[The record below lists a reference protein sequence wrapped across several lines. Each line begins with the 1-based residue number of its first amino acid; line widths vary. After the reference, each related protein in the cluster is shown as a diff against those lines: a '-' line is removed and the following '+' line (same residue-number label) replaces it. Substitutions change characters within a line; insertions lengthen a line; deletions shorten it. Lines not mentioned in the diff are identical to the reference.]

1 MYLEEVKMTRIQPC
15 TADAG
20 RMKFKAKFSR
30 DVSEILPYING
41 RMQTAIYHKAA
52 GTLTFHKE
60 FRMITIYPEK
70 LAVSKVINETDAFEV
85 MGLVQNLIN
94 DTYDNRENIEPL
106 YEMRERISPIQ
117 VYKNL
122 PKLNCRRCGETA
134 CMAFASKLISGAQNI
149 KNCRP
154 LYEEG
159 YKGNLVKLEDVLQIL
174 GYA

>member
-1 MYLEEVKMTRIQPC
+1 MYLEKITMTRIQPC

-20 RMKFKAKFSR
+20 RMKFKAKFSS

-41 RMQTAIYHKAA
+41 RMQTAIYHKTA

-85 MGLVQNLIN
+85 INLVQDLIN
-94 DTYDNRENIEPL
+94 DTYEKREEIEPL
-106 YEMRERISPIQ
+106 YEMRERISPIE

-122 PKLNCRRCGETA
+122 PKLNCKRCGEAA
-134 CMAFASKLISGAQNI
+134 CMAFATKLISGAQHI
-149 KNCRP
+149 KRCLP
-154 LYEEG
+154 LYEEEN
-159 YKGNLVKLEDVLQIL
+159 KENLIKMESILQIL
-174 GYA
+174 GYE

>member
-30 DVSEILPYING
+30 DVSEVLPYING
-41 RMQTAIYHKAA
+41 RMQTAIYNKVA

-60 FRMITIYPEK
+60 FRMITIYPER

-85 MGLVQNLIN
+85 MSLVQDLIN

-106 YEMRERISPIQ
+106 YEMRERISPIE

-122 PKLNCRRCGETA
+122 PKLNCKRCGEGA
-134 CMAFASKLISGAQNI
+134 CMAFASKLVSGTQNI
-149 KNCRP
+149 KRCLP
-154 LYEEG
+154 LFEDA
-159 YKGNLVKLEDVLQIL
+159 YKVNLEKMETILQIL
-174 GYA
+174 GFE

>member
-1 MYLEEVKMTRIQPC
+1 MYLEEIKMTRIQPC

-41 RMQTAIYHKAA
+41 RMQRAIYHKTA

-85 MGLVQNLIN
+85 ISLVQDLIN
-94 DTYDNRENIEPL
+94 DTYEKRDEIEPL
-106 YEMRERISPIQ
+106 YEMRERISPIE
-117 VYKNL
+117 VYKHL
-122 PKLNCRRCGETA
+122 PKLNCKRCGEMA
-134 CMAFASKLISGAQNI
+134 CMAFASKIVSSAQNI
-149 KNCRP
+149 KRCLP
-154 LYEEG
+154 LYEEE
-159 YKGNLVKLEDVLQIL
+159 YKGNLEKLDTILQIL
-174 GYA
+174 GYE